1 VNVGNPNEFTI
12 LELARKVIE
21 LTGSKS
27 KIVRKPLP
35 SDDPAQRQPDIRL
48 AQKVLKWTPGAP
60 LDEGLRKTIAYFKTS
75 LQP

>member
-1 VNVGNPNEFTI
+1 M
-12 LELARKVIE
+12 IE

-48 AQKVLKWTPGAP
+48 AQKVLKWKPVAP
-60 LDEGLRKTIAYFKTS
+60 LDEGLRKTIGYFKTS
-75 LQP
+75 LRP